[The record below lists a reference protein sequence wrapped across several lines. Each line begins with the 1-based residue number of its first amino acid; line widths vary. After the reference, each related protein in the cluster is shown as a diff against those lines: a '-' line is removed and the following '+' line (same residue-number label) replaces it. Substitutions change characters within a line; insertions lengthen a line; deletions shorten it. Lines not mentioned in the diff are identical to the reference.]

1 MPGIFRKLFI
11 YAAVDGL
18 ILQPNGNGSRHNG
31 SGSGSNSDS
40 SSIRVEYKTSKITSF
55 SGPGSA
61 PEQNV
66 EKKQAD
72 GVGLE
77 VYGLVGGWLIAF
89 KYWLAS
95 WLWDA
100 NLDASF
106 GKGLLSVAS
115 YSYLISITQRQQVAQ
130 IQGNPIYAIT
140 NIALIPTSSRAD
152 ALRAIT
158 QAKEHPSQPEP
169 GPEDANLASSDGED
183 AADDD
188 DGEDGN
194 SLTDAET
201 DGGETDISTV
211 PDSDSQPAAH
221 APGEQEKEGESALPR
236 GRSIN
241 SIAEDVFG
249 KRVRFGRFAASWL
262 SRKTL
267 GLPGFGTV
275 DRGTTDML
283 LRTNDEAAK
292 EDPES
297 HAAISGVSKEEG
309 EGGEANAKEP
319 VVPGEEEKQG
329 APSPEAGVEAKPQSS
344 DQTVEELLP
353 KLLRYTTLLFA
364 SRNFFF
370 SYDYDLTR
378 QIGGQEPRNG
388 YRPLHRTVDPL
399 VSFDSSARGQFY
411 ATKADRCST
420 FGINISLTPL
430 SRLMPIT
437 TSYR

>member
-1 MPGIFRKLFI
+1 M
-11 YAAVDGL
+11 GL
-18 ILQPNGNGSRHNG
+18 LALHANCC
-31 SGSGSNSDS
+31 
-40 SSIRVEYKTSKITSF
+40 
-55 SGPGSA
+55 
-61 PEQNV
+61 
-66 EKKQAD
+66 
-72 GVGLE
+72 
-77 VYGLVGGWLIAF
+77 LVV
-89 KYWLAS
+89 K
-95 WLWDA
+95 
-100 NLDASF
+100 
-106 GKGLLSVAS
+106 KGLLSVAS

-152 ALRAIT
+152 ALQAIT
-158 QAKEHPSQPEP
+158 QAKEHPSQPERS
-169 GPEDANLASSDGED
+169 PEDANLASSDGED

-188 DGEDGN
+188 EGEDGN
-194 SLTDAET
+194 SLTDGDT

-211 PDSDSQPAAH
+211 PDSDSQPPAH
-221 APGEQEKEGESALPR
+221 ASGEKEKEGEPARPR

-275 DRGTTDML
+275 DRDTTEML
-283 LRTNDEAAK
+283 LKTNDEAAK
-292 EDPES
+292 D
-297 HAAISGVSKEEG
+297 AAVSGVSKEELDR
-309 EGGEANAKEP
+309 GEANAEVP
-319 VVPGEEEKQG
+319 AVPGEEMEQDP
-329 APSPEAGVEAKPQSS
+329 PSPEAEAEAKPRSS

-388 YRPLHRTVDPL
+388 YRPLHRVVDPL
-399 VSFDSSARGQFY
+399 VSFDSSTRRQFH
-411 ATKADRCST
+411 ATRKADHYSI
-420 FGINISLTPL
+420 FGINISSIPL
-430 SRLMPIT
+430 LRLMPIT
-437 TSYR
+437 TSCR

>member
-1 MPGIFRKLFI
+1 M
-11 YAAVDGL
+11 
-18 ILQPNGNGSRHNG
+18 
-31 SGSGSNSDS
+31 SGG
-40 SSIRVEYKTSKITSF
+40 E
-55 SGPGSA
+55 
-61 PEQNV
+61 
-66 EKKQAD
+66 
-72 GVGLE
+72 
-77 VYGLVGGWLIAF
+77 
-89 KYWLAS
+89 
-95 WLWDA
+95 
-100 NLDASF
+100 
-106 GKGLLSVAS
+106 GLLSVAS

-183 AADDD
+183 AADDEE

-194 SLTDAET
+194 SLTDADT

-211 PDSDSQPAAH
+211 PDSDSLPPAH
-221 APGEQEKEGESALPR
+221 APGEQEKEGESARPR

-275 DRGTTDML
+275 DRDTTEML
-283 LRTNDEAAK
+283 LRTNNEAAK

-297 HAAISGVSKEEG
+297 HAAISGVSKEEE

-319 VVPGEEEKQG
+319 VVPGEEEKEQDP
-329 APSPEAGVEAKPQSS
+329 PSPEAGVEAKPRSS

-388 YRPLHRTVDPL
+388 YRPLHRVVDPL
-399 VSFDSSARGQFY
+399 VCLDSSTRRQFY
-411 ATKADRCST
+411 ATR
-420 FGINISLTPL
+420 
-430 SRLMPIT
+430 RLIVAVLLE
-437 TSYR
+437 

>member
-1 MPGIFRKLFI
+1 ML
-11 YAAVDGL
+11 
-18 ILQPNGNGSRHNG
+18 
-31 SGSGSNSDS
+31 SGG
-40 SSIRVEYKTSKITSF
+40 E
-55 SGPGSA
+55 
-61 PEQNV
+61 
-66 EKKQAD
+66 
-72 GVGLE
+72 
-77 VYGLVGGWLIAF
+77 
-89 KYWLAS
+89 
-95 WLWDA
+95 
-100 NLDASF
+100 
-106 GKGLLSVAS
+106 GLLSVAS

-130 IQGNPIYAIT
+130 IQGNPVYAIT

-183 AADDD
+183 AADDEE

-194 SLTDAET
+194 SLTDADT

-211 PDSDSQPAAH
+211 PDSDSQPPAH
-221 APGEQEKEGESALPR
+221 APGEQEKEGESARPR

-275 DRGTTDML
+275 DRDTTEML
-283 LRTNDEAAK
+283 LRTNNEAAK

-297 HAAISGVSKEEG
+297 HAAISGVSKEEE

-319 VVPGEEEKQG
+319 VVPGEEEKEQDP
-329 APSPEAGVEAKPQSS
+329 PSPEAGVEAKPRSS

-388 YRPLHRTVDPL
+388 YRPLHRVVDPL
-399 VSFDSSARGQFY
+399 VCLDSSTRRQFY
-411 ATKADRCST
+411 ATR
-420 FGINISLTPL
+420 
-430 SRLMPIT
+430 RLIVAVLLE
-437 TSYR
+437 

>member
-1 MPGIFRKLFI
+1 MLM
-11 YAAVDGL
+11 YVL
-18 ILQPNGNGSRHNG
+18 
-31 SGSGSNSDS
+31 
-40 SSIRVEYKTSKITSF
+40 
-55 SGPGSA
+55 
-61 PEQNV
+61 
-66 EKKQAD
+66 
-72 GVGLE
+72 
-77 VYGLVGGWLIAF
+77 
-89 KYWLAS
+89 
-95 WLWDA
+95 
-100 NLDASF
+100 SF
-106 GKGLLSVAS
+106 GEGLLSVAS

-183 AADDD
+183 AADDEE

-194 SLTDAET
+194 SLTDADTE
-201 DGGETDISTV
+201 GGETDISTA
-211 PDSDSQPAAH
+211 PDSDSQPPAH
-221 APGEQEKEGESALPR
+221 APGEQEKEGESARPR

-275 DRGTTDML
+275 DRDTTEML
-283 LRTNDEAAK
+283 LRTNNEAAK

-297 HAAISGVSKEEG
+297 HAAISGVSKEEE

-319 VVPGEEEKQG
+319 VVPGEEEKEQDP
-329 APSPEAGVEAKPQSS
+329 PSPEAGVEAKPRSS

-388 YRPLHRTVDPL
+388 YRPLHRVVDPL
-399 VSFDSSARGQFY
+399 VCLDSSTRRRFY
-411 ATKADRCST
+411 AT
-420 FGINISLTPL
+420 
-430 SRLMPIT
+430 
-437 TSYR
+437 

>member
-1 MPGIFRKLFI
+1 M
-11 YAAVDGL
+11 
-18 ILQPNGNGSRHNG
+18 
-31 SGSGSNSDS
+31 SGG
-40 SSIRVEYKTSKITSF
+40 E
-55 SGPGSA
+55 
-61 PEQNV
+61 
-66 EKKQAD
+66 
-72 GVGLE
+72 
-77 VYGLVGGWLIAF
+77 
-89 KYWLAS
+89 
-95 WLWDA
+95 
-100 NLDASF
+100 
-106 GKGLLSVAS
+106 GLLSVAS

-183 AADDD
+183 AADDEE

-194 SLTDAET
+194 SLTDADT

-211 PDSDSQPAAH
+211 PDSDSQPPAH
-221 APGEQEKEGESALPR
+221 APGEQEKEGESARPR

-275 DRGTTDML
+275 DRDTTEML
-283 LRTNDEAAK
+283 LRTNNEAAK

-297 HAAISGVSKEEG
+297 HAAISGVSKEEE

-319 VVPGEEEKQG
+319 VVPGEEEKEQDP
-329 APSPEAGVEAKPQSS
+329 PSPEAGVEAKPRSS

-388 YRPLHRTVDPL
+388 YRPLHRVVDPL
-399 VSFDSSARGQFY
+399 VCLDSSTRRQFY
-411 ATKADRCST
+411 ATR
-420 FGINISLTPL
+420 
-430 SRLMPIT
+430 RLIVAVLLE
-437 TSYR
+437 

>member
-1 MPGIFRKLFI
+1 ML
-11 YAAVDGL
+11 
-18 ILQPNGNGSRHNG
+18 
-31 SGSGSNSDS
+31 SG
-40 SSIRVEYKTSKITSF
+40 
-55 SGPGSA
+55 
-61 PEQNV
+61 
-66 EKKQAD
+66 
-72 GVGLE
+72 
-77 VYGLVGGWLIAF
+77 
-89 KYWLAS
+89 
-95 WLWDA
+95 
-100 NLDASF
+100 

-211 PDSDSQPAAH
+211 PDSDSQPPAH
-221 APGEQEKEGESALPR
+221 APGEQEKEGESARPP

-275 DRGTTDML
+275 DRGTTEML

-297 HAAISGVSKEEG
+297 HAAISAMSKEEG
-309 EGGEANAKEP
+309 AGGEANAKEP
-319 VVPGEEEKQG
+319 VVPGEEG
-329 APSPEAGVEAKPQSS
+329 PPSPETGVEAKPQSS

-388 YRPLHRTVDPL
+388 YRPLHRVVDPL
-399 VSFDSSARGQFY
+399 VSSILQKTILCY
-411 ATKADRCST
+411 KADRYST
-420 FGINISLTPL
+420 FGINISSTPS

>member
-1 MPGIFRKLFI
+1 ML
-11 YAAVDGL
+11 
-18 ILQPNGNGSRHNG
+18 
-31 SGSGSNSDS
+31 SGG
-40 SSIRVEYKTSKITSF
+40 E
-55 SGPGSA
+55 
-61 PEQNV
+61 
-66 EKKQAD
+66 
-72 GVGLE
+72 
-77 VYGLVGGWLIAF
+77 
-89 KYWLAS
+89 
-95 WLWDA
+95 
-100 NLDASF
+100 
-106 GKGLLSVAS
+106 GLLSVAS

-188 DGEDGN
+188 EDGEDGN
-194 SLTDAET
+194 SLTDADT

-211 PDSDSQPAAH
+211 PDSDSLPPAH
-221 APGEQEKEGESALPR
+221 APGEQEKEGESARPR

-275 DRGTTDML
+275 DRDTTEML
-283 LRTNDEAAK
+283 LRTNNEAAK

-297 HAAISGVSKEEG
+297 HAAISGDSKEEG
-309 EGGEANAKEP
+309 EGGEANTKEP
-319 VVPGEEEKQG
+319 VVPGEEEKEQG
-329 APSPEAGVEAKPQSS
+329 SPSPEGDVEAKPRSS

-388 YRPLHRTVDPL
+388 YRPLHRVVDPL
-399 VSFDSSARGQFY
+399 VSSDSSARSSMLHEG
-411 ATKADRCST
+411 
-420 FGINISLTPL
+420 
-430 SRLMPIT
+430 
-437 TSYR
+437 

>member
-1 MPGIFRKLFI
+1 ML
-11 YAAVDGL
+11 
-18 ILQPNGNGSRHNG
+18 
-31 SGSGSNSDS
+31 SGG
-40 SSIRVEYKTSKITSF
+40 E
-55 SGPGSA
+55 
-61 PEQNV
+61 
-66 EKKQAD
+66 
-72 GVGLE
+72 
-77 VYGLVGGWLIAF
+77 
-89 KYWLAS
+89 
-95 WLWDA
+95 
-100 NLDASF
+100 
-106 GKGLLSVAS
+106 GLLSVAS

-183 AADDD
+183 AADDEE

-194 SLTDAET
+194 SLTDADT

-211 PDSDSQPAAH
+211 PDSDSQPPAH
-221 APGEQEKEGESALPR
+221 APGEQEKEGESARPR

-275 DRGTTDML
+275 DRDTTEML
-283 LRTNDEAAK
+283 LRTNNEAAK

-297 HAAISGVSKEEG
+297 HAAISGVSKEEE

-319 VVPGEEEKQG
+319 VVPGEEEKEQDP
-329 APSPEAGVEAKPQSS
+329 PSPEAGVEAKPRSS

-388 YRPLHRTVDPL
+388 YRPLHRVVDPL
-399 VSFDSSARGQFY
+399 VCLDSSTRRQFY
-411 ATKADRCST
+411 ATR
-420 FGINISLTPL
+420 
-430 SRLMPIT
+430 RLIVAVLLE
-437 TSYR
+437 

>member
-1 MPGIFRKLFI
+1 MLM
-11 YAAVDGL
+11 YVL
-18 ILQPNGNGSRHNG
+18 
-31 SGSGSNSDS
+31 
-40 SSIRVEYKTSKITSF
+40 
-55 SGPGSA
+55 
-61 PEQNV
+61 
-66 EKKQAD
+66 
-72 GVGLE
+72 
-77 VYGLVGGWLIAF
+77 
-89 KYWLAS
+89 
-95 WLWDA
+95 
-100 NLDASF
+100 SF
-106 GKGLLSVAS
+106 GEGLLSVAS

-130 IQGNPIYAIT
+130 IQGNPVYAIT

-188 DGEDGN
+188 EDGEDGN
-194 SLTDAET
+194 SLTDADTE
-201 DGGETDISTV
+201 GGETDISTA
-211 PDSDSQPAAH
+211 PDSDSQPPAH
-221 APGEQEKEGESALPR
+221 APGEQEKEGESARPR

-275 DRGTTDML
+275 DRDTTEML
-283 LRTNDEAAK
+283 LKTNDEAAN
-292 EDPES
+292 D
-297 HAAISGVSKEEG
+297 AAASGVSKEEG
-309 EGGEANAKEP
+309 DRGEANAEEP
-319 VVPGEEEKQG
+319 AVPGEEMDQDS
-329 APSPEAGVEAKPQSS
+329 PSPEAEAEATPRSS

-364 SRNFFF
+364 SWNFFF

-388 YRPLHRTVDPL
+388 YRPLHRVVDPL
-399 VSFDSSARGQFY
+399 VSFDSSTRRQFH
-411 ATKADRCST
+411 ATRKADHYST
-420 FGINISLTPL
+420 FGINISSIPL

-437 TSYR
+437 TSCR

>member
-1 MPGIFRKLFI
+1 MLM
-11 YAAVDGL
+11 YVL
-18 ILQPNGNGSRHNG
+18 
-31 SGSGSNSDS
+31 
-40 SSIRVEYKTSKITSF
+40 
-55 SGPGSA
+55 
-61 PEQNV
+61 
-66 EKKQAD
+66 
-72 GVGLE
+72 
-77 VYGLVGGWLIAF
+77 
-89 KYWLAS
+89 
-95 WLWDA
+95 
-100 NLDASF
+100 SF
-106 GKGLLSVAS
+106 GEGLLSVAS

-188 DGEDGN
+188 EDGEDGN
-194 SLTDAET
+194 SLTDADTE
-201 DGGETDISTV
+201 GGETDISTA
-211 PDSDSQPAAH
+211 PDSDSQPPAH
-221 APGEQEKEGESALPR
+221 APGEQEKEGESARPR

-275 DRGTTDML
+275 DRDTTEML
-283 LRTNDEAAK
+283 LRTNNEAAK

-297 HAAISGVSKEEG
+297 HAAISGVSKEE
-309 EGGEANAKEP
+309 EKGGGANAKEP
-319 VVPGEEEKQG
+319 VVSGEEEKEQG
-329 APSPEAGVEAKPQSS
+329 SPSPEAGVEAKPRSS

-388 YRPLHRTVDPL
+388 YRPLHRVVDPL
-399 VSFDSSARGQFY
+399 VCLDSSTRRRFY
-411 ATKADRCST
+411 AT
-420 FGINISLTPL
+420 
-430 SRLMPIT
+430 
-437 TSYR
+437 

>member
-1 MPGIFRKLFI
+1 M
-11 YAAVDGL
+11 
-18 ILQPNGNGSRHNG
+18 
-31 SGSGSNSDS
+31 SGG
-40 SSIRVEYKTSKITSF
+40 K
-55 SGPGSA
+55 
-61 PEQNV
+61 
-66 EKKQAD
+66 
-72 GVGLE
+72 
-77 VYGLVGGWLIAF
+77 
-89 KYWLAS
+89 
-95 WLWDA
+95 
-100 NLDASF
+100 
-106 GKGLLSVAS
+106 KGLLSVAS

-188 DGEDGN
+188 EGEDGN
-194 SLTDAET
+194 SLTDADT

-211 PDSDSQPAAH
+211 PDSDSQPPAH
-221 APGEQEKEGESALPR
+221 AAPGEKEKEGEPARPR

-275 DRGTTDML
+275 DRDTTEML
-283 LRTNDEAAK
+283 LKTNDEAAK
-292 EDPES
+292 DS
-297 HAAISGVSKEEG
+297 AISGTSKEE
-309 EGGEANAKEP
+309 EGDEANAKEP
-319 VVPGEEEKQG
+319 VVPGEEDP
-329 APSPEAGVEAKPQSS
+329 PSPEAEAEAKPQS

-353 KLLRYTTLLFA
+353 KLLRYMTLLFA

-388 YRPLHRTVDPL
+388 YRPLHRAVDPL
-399 VSFDSSARGQFY
+399 VSFNSSTRRQLH
-411 ATKADRCST
+411 ATRKADRYST
-420 FGINISLTPL
+420 FGINISSTPL

-437 TSYR
+437 TSYH